1 MGNGNGSET
10 LRSTIPLPRTLLFL
24 LLCIAWVPDTAAL
37 WINLPSSGTK
47 CVSQE
52 IQPNIV
58 VLADYSLSSG
68 DSSHDNSTISVKVR
82 IPFPCTLYIF
92 KGNEMGGE
100 SWSELV
106 VN

>member
-68 DSSHDNSTISVKVR
+68 DSSHDNSTISVKGVE
-82 IPFPCTLYIF
+82 LEL
-92 KGNEMGGE
+92 KKLE
-100 SWSELV
+100 ELV
-106 VN
+106 QVIHQNLLYLKSR